1 MASIERLRLVPR
13 RAKIICTLGPAVD
26 TDEQVRELIKRG
38 MDAARLNLSYG
49 TREGHVETIHRVRR
63 IAEEQGRH
71 IAIIADLPG
80 PKVRVGRVAQDTT
93 ELTDGQ
99 KLRLY
104 PDDGSE
110 GSNLELPIDPAF
122 FHEELARGDRIL
134 LADGTMELR
143 VVAVGPS
150 GVETKVVTGGRA
162 RGKIDVHLPGVPLR
176 RSVITQSDVP
186 LLEMVVEHGLD
197 YLALTYVRDG
207 SDILEVHE
215 HMERLG
221 QRVPIIAKIER
232 AESFSRLDGILKRA
246 DGIMIRRG
254 DLGAQLELSRIPIIQ
269 KEAVRL
275 ANNRGVPVI
284 IGTQMLGSMVEAPIP
299 TRAEASDVS
308 NAIADGA
315 DGVMLA
321 AETAVGRYPLEAI
334 EMMERI
340 VTETE
345 RETFK
350 RDRMH
355 ALVQFP
361 SPFPDTTARMACRAA
376 YECEAKLIACFTQS
390 GRTAGFVSKYRPE
403 VPVVAFCPDGSTQR
417 RLALHWGVQV
427 ATLSPVHHTEEMVR
441 QVDSKLLA
449 GGAVSRGD
457 RIVIVFGAP
466 VGEMGHTNSVRLHQ
480 VGTAD

>member
-1 MASIERLRLVPR
+1 MATAERLRLVRR
-13 RAKIICTLGPAVD
+13 RAKIICTLGPAVN
-26 TDEQVRELIKRG
+26 TDDQVRELIKRG

-49 TREGHVETIHRVRR
+49 TRDEHVQTIERVRR

-71 IAIIADLPG
+71 IALIADLPG
-80 PKVRVGRVAQDTT
+80 AKVRIGRVAKETT

-104 PDDGSE
+104 PDDGTE
-110 GSNLELPIDPAF
+110 GGNAELPVDPAF
-122 FHEELARGDRIL
+122 FHEELVRGDRIL

-143 VVAVGPS
+143 VVAAGPKS
-150 GVETKVVTGGRA
+150 VDTEVVTGGQA
-162 RGKIDVHLPGVPLR
+162 RGKIDVHLPGVPMR
-176 RSVITQSDVP
+176 RNVLTDTDLP
-186 LLEMVVEHGLD
+186 LLEMAVAHAVD
-197 YLALTYVRDG
+197 YIALTYVRDG

-215 HMERLG
+215 HMERMG
-221 QRVPIIAKIER
+221 PRIPIIAKIER

-254 DLGAQLELSRIPIIQ
+254 DLGAQLELSRIPIVQ

-284 IGTQMLGSMVEAPIP
+284 IGTQMLGSMVSAPIP

-321 AETAVGRYPLEAI
+321 AETAVGQYPLEAL

-340 VTETE
+340 VSETE

-350 RDRMH
+350 RDRTH
-355 ALVQFP
+355 DLVQFP

-403 VPVVAFCPDGSTQR
+403 VPIVAFCPDESTKR
-417 RLALHWGVQV
+417 RLGLNWGVQV
-427 ATLSPVHHTEEMVR
+427 ATLAPVHHTEEMVR

-449 GGAVSRGD
+449 GGAVAPGD

>member
-1 MASIERLRLVPR
+1 MAQIERLRLVPR
-13 RAKIICTLGPAVD
+13 RAKIICTLGPAVN

-49 TREGHVETIHRVRR
+49 TREEHVRTIERVRS
-63 IAEEQGRH
+63 IAREQGRH
-71 IAIIADLPG
+71 IGIIADLPG
-80 PKVRVGRVAQDTT
+80 PKVRIGRVVNDTT

-110 GSNLELPIDPAF
+110 GSNTELPVDPAF
-122 FHEELARGDRIL
+122 FHEELVRGDRIL
-134 LADGTMELR
+134 MADGTMELR
-143 VVAVGPS
+143 VVGVSSS
-150 GVETKVVTGGRA
+150 GVETEVVTGGRA
-162 RGKIDVHLPGVPLR
+162 RGKIDLQLPGVPLR
-176 RSVITQSDVP
+176 RSVLTPKDTP
-186 LLEMVVEHGLD
+186 LLEMAVEHSVD
-197 YLALTYVRDG
+197 YIALTYVRDG

-215 HMERLG
+215 RLERLG
-221 QRVPIIAKIER
+221 QRIPIIAKLER

-246 DGIMIRRG
+246 DGIMLRRG
-254 DLGAQLELSRIPIIQ
+254 DLGAQLELSRIPIVQ
-269 KEAVRL
+269 KEAIRL

-284 IGTQMLGSMVEAPIP
+284 VGTQMLGSMVSAPIP

-321 AETAVGRYPLEAI
+321 AETSVGQYPLEAL

-350 RDRMH
+350 RDRIH
-355 ALVQFP
+355 ELIQFP

-403 VPVVAFCPDGSTQR
+403 VPIVAFCPDDSTKR

-427 ATLSPVHHTEEMVR
+427 ATLAPVDNTEEMVR
-441 QVDSKLLA
+441 QVDAKLLA
-449 GGAVSRGD
+449 GGAVAPGD
-457 RIVIVFGAP
+457 RLVIVFGAP

-480 VGTAD
+480 VGSSD